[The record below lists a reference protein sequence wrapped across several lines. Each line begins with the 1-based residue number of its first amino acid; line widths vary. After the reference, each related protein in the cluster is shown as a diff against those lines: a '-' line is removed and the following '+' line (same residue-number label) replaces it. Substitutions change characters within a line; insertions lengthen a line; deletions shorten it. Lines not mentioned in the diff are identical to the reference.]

1 MKRIIQSCL
10 LKIYAQV
17 LRTGLFSTSCGRS
30 LFFTT
35 YNWYK
40 FFIEAGNIQPLQRYV
55 KPGEVVIDIGAN
67 VGFFTKRFA
76 RWVSDGGFV
85 IAVEPEA
92 SNFRQLLRNLDNSG
106 TAAVVRTVQGVAAE
120 HSGMLKLA
128 VNPIHPGD
136 HKIALEG
143 VDVTAFTIDEMVR
156 KEPSARVCLMK
167 IDVQGAEERV
177 LRGAQK
183 TIQRD
188 HPAIL
193 VEMDD
198 EALRQ
203 MGSSAE
209 RVVTWLMDFGY
220 VIQRLGKN
228 SRMDQI
234 PLAEALRMCRNGR
247 YVDLLFVEA
256 SSAGR

>member
-1 MKRIIQSCL
+1 M
-10 LKIYAQV
+10 
-17 LRTGLFSTSCGRS
+17 RTGFLSNSWSRS
-30 LFFTT
+30 LFLTT
-35 YNWYK
+35 YDWYK
-40 FFIEAGNIQPLQRYV
+40 LFVEAGNIQSLRNYV
-55 KPGEVVIDIGAN
+55 KSGEVVIDIGAN

-85 IAVEPEA
+85 IAAEPET
-92 SNFRQLLRNLDNSG
+92 SNFRQLLRNLDKSG

-120 HSGMLKLA
+120 QGGTLKLA

-136 HKIALEG
+136 HKIAAEG
-143 VDVTAFTIDEMVR
+143 IDVTAFTIDELVR
-156 KEPSARVCLMK
+156 REPAARVCLMK

-177 LRGAQK
+177 LRGAQV

-193 VEMDD
+193 VELDD
-198 EALRQ
+198 EGLRQ

-209 RVVTWLMDFGY
+209 RVVTWLMNLGY

-228 SRMDQI
+228 SPVGQVPME
-234 PLAEALRMCRNGR
+234 EALRMCRNGR

>member
-1 MKRIIQSCL
+1 MKQIIQLCL

-17 LRTGLFSTSCGRS
+17 LSTGLLSTSWGRS
-30 LFFTT
+30 LFLTA

-40 FFIEAGNIQPLQRYV
+40 LFIETGDIQSLRSYV
-55 KPGEVVIDIGAN
+55 KPGEVVIDVGAN

-85 IAVEPEA
+85 IAVEPEE

-106 TAAVVRTVQGVAAE
+106 TAPVVRTVQGVVAE
-120 HSGMLKLA
+120 QHGTLKLA

-136 HKIALEG
+136 HKIAPEG
-143 VDVTAFTIDEMVR
+143 IDVTAFTIDDLVR
-156 KEPSARVCLMK
+156 KEPRARICLMK

-177 LRGAQK
+177 LRGAQE
-183 TIQRD
+183 TIKRD

-193 VEMDD
+193 VEIDD

-209 RVVTWLMDFGY
+209 RVVTLLMGFGY

-228 SRMDQI
+228 SKMGQI
-234 PLAEALRMCRNGR
+234 PVAEALRMCRNGR

-256 SSAGR
+256 

>member
-1 MKRIIQSCL
+1 MTRHYCKRKVFL
-10 LKIYAQV
+10 
-17 LRTGLFSTSCGRS
+17 
-30 LFFTT
+30 TT
-35 YNWYK
+35 YDWYK
-40 FFIEAGNIQPLQRYV
+40 LFVEAGNIQSLRSYV

-85 IAVEPEA
+85 IAVEPET
-92 SNFRQLLRNLDNSG
+92 SNFRQLLRNLDKSG

-120 HSGMLKLA
+120 QGGTLKLA

-136 HKIALEG
+136 HKIAAEG
-143 VDVTAFTIDEMVR
+143 IDVTAFTIDELVR
-156 KEPSARVCLMK
+156 REPAARVCLMK

-177 LRGAQK
+177 LRGAQV

-193 VEMDD
+193 VELDD
-198 EALRQ
+198 EGLQQ

-209 RVVTWLMDFGY
+209 RVVTWLMNLGY

-228 SRMDQI
+228 SPVGQVPME
-234 PLAEALRMCRNGR
+234 EALRLCRNGR
-247 YVDLLFVEA
+247 YADLLFVEA